1 MNKTMFQYIG
11 EGVIRALIF
20 TIIAIVIF
28 SAIGNYSTIPP
39 VISSTFYIVI
49 TMLSIIYGAIF
60 ATRKINKNGWING
73 LLVSAV
79 YLVFIVVI
87 SKLAG
92 NDSVIGASMIIRIV
106 IGLAVGMLSGML
118 GINI

>member
-1 MNKTMFQYIG
+1 MFQYIG

-28 SAIGNYSTIPP
+28 SAIGNYNDIPQ
-39 VISSTFYIVI
+39 VISSAFYIVI
-49 TMLSIIYGAIF
+49 TMLSIIYGAIY
-60 ATRKINKNGWING
+60 ATRKINKNGWVNG

-79 YLVFIVVI
+79 YLVFVIII

-92 NDSVIGASMIIRIV
+92 NESVIGASMILRIV
-106 IGLAVGMLSGML
+106 IGLAVGMLEGML

>member
-1 MNKTMFQYIG
+1 MFQYIG

-28 SAIGNYSTIPP
+28 SAIGSSNDIPQA
-39 VISSTFYIVI
+39 ITSTFYIVI

-60 ATRKINKNGWING
+60 ATRKINKNGWVNG
-73 LLVSAV
+73 LLVSAI
-79 YLVFIVVI
+79 YLVFVVVI

-92 NDSVIGASMIIRIV
+92 NDSVIGASMVLRIV
-106 IGLAVGMLSGML
+106 IGLAVGMLAGML

>member
-1 MNKTMFQYIG
+1 MFQYIG

-28 SAIGNYSTIPP
+28 SAIGNSNDIPQA
-39 VISSTFYIVI
+39 ITSTFYIVI
-49 TMLSIIYGAIF
+49 TMLSIIYGSIF
-60 ATRKINKNGWING
+60 ATRKINKNGWVNG

-79 YLVFIVVI
+79 YLVFVVVV

-92 NDSVIGASMIIRIV
+92 NESIIGASMLLRIV